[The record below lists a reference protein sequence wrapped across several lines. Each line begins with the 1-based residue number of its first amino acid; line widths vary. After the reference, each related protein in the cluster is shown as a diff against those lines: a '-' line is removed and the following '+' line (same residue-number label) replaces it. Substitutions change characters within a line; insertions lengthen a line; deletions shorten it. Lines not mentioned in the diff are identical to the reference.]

1 MFGNTSHWCTCKSH
15 DWLDNSRTYTLKD
28 SLHAA
33 SWLLPHFRIILSSAV
48 SRSCAVD
55 FVSACTLQTSLPG
68 TLFFSCK
75 KRKKSKSALLMMRF
89 FFFFNPYSSRP
100 SPHTHSLSG
109 ALSTIRGLRRRS
121 RRNVSV
127 QQMDAERAQEL
138 KRKKRKKR
146 NETKK
151 MNSNERRGGKKLLN
165 QFFKLL

>member
-15 DWLDNSRTYTLKD
+15 DWLDNSRTYTLKA

-89 FFFFNPYSSRP
+89 FFFLI
-100 SPHTHSLSG
+100 HTPPVPPRTPTRSAEHFRLFEASEEEAG
-109 ALSTIRGLRRRS
+109 GMCRCNKWTQRERRS
-121 RRNVSV
+121 
-127 QQMDAERAQEL
+127 
-138 KRKKRKKR
+138 
-146 NETKK
+146 
-151 MNSNERRGGKKLLN
+151 
-165 QFFKLL
+165 